1 MYSEESFLN
10 VGWRLGLRR
19 TEPMDF
25 LKKKTFR
32 KIPKILDEIALS
44 EGSFSLSKGAWIL
57 EFSWQIFG
65 DLKQNLTF
73 LKLNL
78 TLEKQTLKEF
88 F

>member
-1 MYSEESFLN
+1 VYSEESFLN
-10 VGWRLGLRR
+10 VGWRRSLKVA
-19 TEPMDF
+19 EPMDF
-25 LKKKTFR
+25 LKEVIYR

-44 EGSFSLSKGAWIL
+44 EGWFSLSKGVWIL

-65 DLKQNLTF
+65 DLKQNPTF

-78 TLEKQTLKEF
+78 TFEKQTLKEF

>member
-10 VGWRLGLRR
+10 VGWRRSLNVA
-19 TEPMDF
+19 ESMDF
-25 LKKKTFR
+25 LKEEICR

-44 EGSFSLSKGAWIL
+44 EGWFSLSKGVWIL

-65 DLKQNLTF
+65 DLKQNPTF

>member
-25 LKKKTFR
+25 LKEEFCR

-44 EGSFSLSKGAWIL
+44 EGWFSLSKGVWIL

-65 DLKQNLTF
+65 DLKQNPTF